1 MKVYQLIN
9 RLKKLDKNARVIL
22 DRTSGNLFD
31 VDYVKETNEAI
42 VLTSEVAGTCRKCGH
57 KIVIEMDVKEY
68 PFLCPSC
75 QENTFLSEVKMN
87 KVGKEYYEK
96 WNKHKSEVCD
106 FSSISHSRF
115 DIKIPSD
122 ILECDKRFFVKNDN
136 EFLEFELKHVYISYN
151 SNSLIKIEIEG
162 NMANSETNRIEIASN
177 GICYSKLFET
187 ESDIRKDNSMENT
200 KINLAVEIAKL
211 GYRVYRSQNGDI
223 YVNLYKWN
231 GQKAIKFVYG
241 LKEGFRMLYSYN
253 EPSIVKFNVSF
264 EAYKSEEDCIKNNE
278 LIIRRL

>member
-57 KIVIEMDVKEY
+57 KIVIEKDVEEY

-75 QENTFLSEVKMN
+75 QENMFSSEVKMN
-87 KVGKEYYEK
+87 KVGKEHYEK
-96 WNKHKSEVCD
+96 WSKYKSSICD

-115 DIKIPSD
+115 DIKIPGD
-122 ILECDKRFFVKNDN
+122 ILECNKRFFVKNDN

-151 SNSLIKIEIEG
+151 SLIKVEIEG
-162 NMANSETNRIEIASN
+162 NMANSETNRIKIASN
-177 GICYSKLFET
+177 GVCVKLFET
-187 ESDIRKDNSMENT
+187 ESDIRRDNSMENT

-211 GYRVYRSQNGDI
+211 GYHVYRSSQNGDI

-231 GQKAIKFVYG
+231 GQKAIKFVYN
-241 LKEGFRMLYSYN
+241 LKEGFRMLYSYD
-253 EPSIVKFNVSF
+253 EPLIVKFKVGF